1 MFLLFYGKIG
11 KGVDERTRSESEIE
25 IEICQPL
32 DENIDKLINATRTEY
47 HGFDSAAGM
56 INNPFNF

>member
-11 KGVDERTRSESEIE
+11 KEIDTRTRSESEIDKE
-25 IEICQPL
+25 QL
-32 DENIDKLINATRTEY
+32 DENINWINAMRKEY
-47 HGFDSAAGM
+47 HGCDGAGM